1 MTKRETIRQL
11 TPDERARLDADAKT
25 CAAEVVGTTTTTSG
39 RLGRLRATVRR
50 AGVAIVAAGNRILN
64 RQNVDAALAGSK
76 DFAKLVAK
84 YGAEA
89 AREAVLRHVRKGVED
104 KIGAAIG
111 NGFGGAGG
119 SGSVDGGHVKMR

>member
-25 CAAEVVGTTTTTSG
+25 CAAEVVGTTTTSG

-111 NGFGGAGG
+111 NGAGGAGG
-119 SGSVDGGHVKMR
+119 SGPVDAKMR

>member
-25 CAAEVVGTTTTTSG
+25 CAAEVVGTTTTSG

-119 SGSVDGGHVKMR
+119 SGPVDAKMR